1 MPVLWREEVKVLCSK
16 RCGLMPLNPPALS
29 PQWPNCIYAARR
41 MEKKKRGNFYLLRRF
56 SPRQNSKLNCTR
68 FGQKMT
74 KSNIRHLFFLFCFCH
89 WNLSQT
95 CLYEAERKERVR
107 QILTGSPAERKHGDV
122 HCWRVCVRAWV
133 RVNGQLVNTF
143 LGTKLFQPVL
153 WGNVQ
158 TLCGLAKKKNLA
170 DVSVLTREWKNCP
183 YPCVIVVPFKDVWSD
198 RGDHHKHQLTG
209 RAARSLSVTCVAF
222 EISGAAA
229 ASWIISGGK
238 IKTQRQQTWTETL

>member
-1 MPVLWREEVKVLCSK
+1 MLLDEWKRKREGTFTCCDVLVPGKI
-16 RCGLMPLNPPALS
+16 
-29 PQWPNCIYAARR
+29 PNW
-41 MEKKKRGNFYLLRRF
+41 
-56 SPRQNSKLNCTR
+56 T
-68 FGQKMT
+68 
-74 KSNIRHLFFLFCFCH
+74 
-89 WNLSQT
+89 
-95 CLYEAERKERVR
+95 
-107 QILTGSPAERKHGDV
+107 
-122 HCWRVCVRAWV
+122 V
-133 RVNGQLVNTF
+133 RVLDKRWQKVTSDICFFVLF
-143 LGTKLFQPVL
+143 LPLKLEP
-153 WGNVQ
+153 NVPLRGWEEGACP
-158 TLCGLAKKKNLA
+158 TDTDGRKKKKKNLA